1 MKRLIIPQL
10 KPSTLYSNFSS
21 TSELRRELTRL
32 TNRYLKQKVLPLNT
46 VEEFIVAIG
55 LYIDWYNSS
64 QLCNNYFCIHTSG
77 LARASVIQASTADII
92 INYFNYILESP
103 RFKDTT
109 FLLLARDFAVGP
121 VEFRAT
127 VILPVI
133 KLALQ
138 KHLIKRTAP

>member
-32 TNRYLKQKVLPLNT
+32 TNRYLKQKVLPFNT
-46 VEEFIVAIG
+46 IEEFILAIDS
-55 LYIDWYNSS
+55 YIDISNSN
-64 QLCNNYFCIHTSG
+64 QLCYMYFCLHASHLRT
-77 LARASVIQASTADII
+77 ASVIQTSTNTII
-92 INYFNYILESP
+92 SNYFNYILESP
-103 RFKDTT
+103 KFKHTT
-109 FLLLARDFAVGP
+109 LFLLASEFAIDA
-121 VEFRAT
+121 VEFRAK